1 MKTYI
6 RASGLFKTSQ
16 STSISKDV
24 MEAVANDQEVAV
36 LDPSLVRQAQDWS
49 ELSNQIVGGEAK
61 SNVRLGGSVSHWMVI
76 DVESIGLH
84 GQHYA
89 VGWVVLDAQN
99 GEEKESGYFACPPQ
113 HASGAE
119 KDREWVRKNAP
130 ELPTTHRSPLEI
142 TNDFC
147 GLWNR
152 LRKQYEGISMAADCS
167 YPVETN
173 FLDRCSGNDFED
185 PYPLF
190 EISSI
195 LFADG
200 KDPTGT
206 YPRLH
211 NELPKHHPLHDARQS
226 GRLLTES
233 TTSRHRQNDHRQP
246 PDDHVAAG

>member
-1 MKTYI
+1 MLKWLGADMTYW
-6 RASGLFKTSQ
+6 F
-16 STSISKDV
+16 
-24 MEAVANDQEVAV
+24 
-36 LDPSLVRQAQDWS
+36 
-49 ELSNQIVGGEAK
+49 
-61 SNVRLGGSVSHWMVI
+61 VI

-113 HASGAE
+113 HAFGSE

-130 ELPTTHRSPLEI
+130 ELPVTHRSPWEI
-142 TNDFC
+142 TSEFC
-147 GLWNR
+147 NLWNR
-152 LRKQYEGISMAADCS
+152 LKKQYEGVAMAADCC

-173 FLDRCSGNDFED
+173 FLNNCAPYGLEG

-200 KDPTGT
+200 KDPVGT
-206 YPRLH
+206 YHRLS
-211 NELPKHHPLHDARQS
+211 NELPRHHPLHDARQS
-226 GRLLTES
+226 GRLLIES
-233 TTSRHRQNDHRQP
+233 TTSRHRQNDQR
-246 PDDHVAAG
+246 